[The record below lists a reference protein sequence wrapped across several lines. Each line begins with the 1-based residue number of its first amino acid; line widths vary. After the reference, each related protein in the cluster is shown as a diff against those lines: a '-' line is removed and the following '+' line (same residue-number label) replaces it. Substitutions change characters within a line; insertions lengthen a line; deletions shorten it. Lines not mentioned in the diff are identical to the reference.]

1 MASKY
6 DPYVD
11 SCLFAFSDPH
21 KRIYDFDFPPNF
33 NIKKFSE
40 RVRFRGYLWT
50 VSQDGG
56 RIVVFRH
63 S

>member
-11 SCLFAFSDPH
+11 ACLFAFSVPSVRVH
-21 KRIYDFDFPPNF
+21 EFVAPPNF
-33 NIKKFSE
+33 SIKKFSE

-50 VSQDGG
+50 ISQDSG